1 VNEERAGTVLIVDDE
16 PMVLVALRSF
26 FQLETPYRVLTAGS
40 GAAALELLEATP
52 ADVVLADFMMP
63 GMDGIQLLGQV
74 RERHPTTT
82 RILLTGYADKESAI
96 RAINEVAL
104 YQYLEKPWDHE
115 QLRIVVRNAIERSRL
130 VHDLQAK
137 VQALEATNQDL
148 AEIRNRLI
156 RALL

>member
-104 YQYLEKPWDHE
+104 YQYHE